1 MCVLEVFVQTFIQS
15 FDRFE
20 TRIFEDSTTIK
31 KLMKA
36 SFTKSW
42 RDVVQS
48 TFPGMRGVFFGVVK
62 SKAESAGI
70 KQAIRAKDLTRVTQG
85 APSVGTSV

>member
-48 TFPGMRGVFFGVVK
+48 TFPGMGGVFLVLLNQKRKVQ
-62 SKAESAGI
+62 
-70 KQAIRAKDLTRVTQG
+70 QAIRAKDLTRVTQG